1 MSTVLSTKKSYID
14 PKDLPRLDRTT
25 LRRTFSYLRPYRRQ
39 SALVVLTVT
48 VGACLDLFPPL
59 FMKAVVDLLG
69 KVVSGQSRGDLGE
82 LWLLCAAMVI
92 GPLIANLLNV
102 AEKYLTTGISEH
114 VTADL
119 RLQLFEHLHRL
130 SAQYFITAKP
140 GEILSSIL
148 NDVQGVGSVLSST
161 LVNVLENLIGFSAI
175 VVLIIYLDWRLALLS
190 LVLLP
195 FFVLPTRQMGR
206 MKKKLRRQAQAKLAE
221 LTGIL
226 SETLTLSG
234 TYLIR
239 LFGAEAFEVRRLK
252 AKCAELVDVSLKQSL
267 TGRWFQVV
275 TGLFEAAG
283 PALAFAIGGYFIIQ
297 GRQTSLGTLVAFVV
311 ALKKLYSPASSLAG
325 IHVDLVTSYAYFERV
340 FRVLDVQP
348 KVVDAPHAV
357 PLSQVEGRI
366 DFEHVSL
373 FMSED
378 QPVIRDIC
386 FSILPGKRVGI
397 VGPSGAGKSTLT
409 RLLLRI
415 DDPTSGRI
423 LIDGHDLRD
432 VQLKSLRSHIG
443 LVSQETYLF
452 HASVLDNVR
461 YARPDATESDVEIA
475 ARLAQIHETITALP
489 GGYQCIVGDRGHR
502 LSGGERQRLSIAR
515 ALLKDP
521 RILVLDEAT
530 SSLDPTNE
538 AVIQAVLDIILEERT
553 TLIIAHRL
561 STIRNADLILV
572 LDQGCVVERGT
583 HDELL
588 ALDGLY
594 AKLHREQTPAA
605 LHARPLR

>member
-14 PKDLPRLDRTT
+14 PKDLPRLDRPT
-25 LRRTFSYLRPYRRQ
+25 LRRIFSYLRPYRRQ
-39 SALVVLTVT
+39 SALVVLTVA

-59 FMKAVVDLLG
+59 FMKEVVDLLS
-69 KVVSGQSRGDLGE
+69 KVVSGQRQAELGR

-92 GPLIANLLNV
+92 GPLMANLLNV
-102 AEKYLTTGISEH
+102 AEKYLTTGISER

-119 RLQLFEHLHRL
+119 RVQLFEHLHRL

-161 LVNVLENLIGFSAI
+161 LVSVLENLIGFSAI
-175 VVLIIYLDWRLALLS
+175 VILIIYLDWRLALLS

-195 FFVLPTRQMGR
+195 LFALPTRQMGR

-226 SETLTLSG
+226 TETLTLSG

-267 TGRWFQVV
+267 TGRWFSVV
-275 TGLFEAAG
+275 TGLFEAVG
-283 PALAFAIGGYFIIQ
+283 PALAFAVGGYFIIQ
-297 GRQTSLGTLVAFVV
+297 GQQQSLGTLVAFVA
-311 ALKKLYSPASSLAG
+311 ALKKLYSPASALAG

-340 FRVLDVQP
+340 FRVLDIEP
-348 KVVDAPHAV
+348 KVVDAPHAIAL
-357 PLSQVEGRI
+357 PQVEGRI

-373 FMSED
+373 VMSED
-378 QPVIRDIC
+378 QPVIRDMS
-386 FSILPGKRVGI
+386 FSIQPGKRVGI

-452 HASVLDNVR
+452 HASVMDNVR
-461 YARPDATESDVEIA
+461 YARPDATDIDVEIA

-521 RILVLDEAT
+521 RILVFDEAT

-605 LHARPLR
+605 LHARP

>member
-14 PKDLPRLDRTT
+14 PKDLPRLDRAT

-39 SALVVLTVT
+39 SALVVLTVA

-59 FMKAVVDLLG
+59 FMKAVVDLLSN
-69 KVVSGQSRGDLGE
+69 VVSGQNRGDLGE

-102 AEKYLTTGISEH
+102 AEKYLTTGISER

-161 LVNVLENLIGFSAI
+161 LVNVLENVIGFSAI
-175 VVLIIYLDWRLALLS
+175 IVLIIYLDWRLALLS

-195 FFVLPTRQMGR
+195 LFVLPTRQMGR
-206 MKKKLRRQAQAKLAE
+206 TRKKLRRQAQAKLAE

-234 TYLIR
+234 TYLVR
-239 LFGAEAFEVRRLK
+239 LFGAEGFEARRLK

-267 TGRWFQVV
+267 AGRWFSVV
-275 TGLFEAAG
+275 TGLFEAIG
-283 PALAFAIGGYFIIQ
+283 PALAFAVGGYFIIQ
-297 GRQTSLGTLVAFVV
+297 GQQQSLGTLVAFVA

-340 FRVLDVQP
+340 FRVLDIPP

-357 PLSQVEGRI
+357 ALSQVDGRI

-373 FMSED
+373 LMSED
-378 QPVIRDIC
+378 QPVIRDIS
-386 FSILPGKRVGI
+386 FSIQPGKRVGI

-461 YARPDATESDVEIA
+461 YARPDATEIDVEIA

-521 RILVLDEAT
+521 RILVFDEAT

-583 HDELL
+583 HDELV

-594 AKLHREQTPAA
+594 AKLHREQTPSAA
-605 LHARPLR
+605 LHARP